1 MHDPHQVATLALRY
15 FQAIDY
21 LHAKGLEVD
30 WDLPVV
36 PSCDDVAPG
45 AFGVTFEIPGRKP
58 IGYLPA
64 AATVRD
70 MTRRDL
76 RRALEILEI
85 EDPTSYAILRQEL
98 GAPSYGAALQRE
110 WDAAADAHDA
120 AYQATIEI
128 KILRQQIRQ
137 YRRELT
143 REGMDPDVESDD
155 PRYRM
160 AEALLI
166 KLEEKEAA
174 ALDLYRAVGPHLVRT
189 TLRVLEAAEA
199 LIKFLPR

>member
-15 FQAIDY
+15 YQAIDH
-21 LHAKGLEVD
+21 LEAAGLEVD
-30 WDLPVV
+30 WDRAVV
-36 PSCDDVAPG
+36 PAVDDLMPG
-45 AFGVTFEIPGRKP
+45 TFGGDTGIPGRKP

-64 AATVRD
+64 FSPVRLL
-70 MTRRDL
+70 TRRDV
-76 RRALEILEI
+76 RRALEILEM

-120 AYQATIEI
+120 AYHATVEI

-137 YRRELT
+137 YRRELA

-160 AEALLI
+160 AEALMG

-174 ALDLYRAVGPHLVRT
+174 ALELYRAVGPHLVRT

-199 LIKFLPR
+199 LVKFLPR